1 MIYGIRISSMKRDM
15 AMRAVARTAAK
26 TAFFVGALV
35 SGMGL
40 AAAADL
46 PVKATQVAHYDW
58 TGFYVGGNAG
68 YGWSR
73 AASSLEYLL
82 NGVPMPITAGVPDSY
97 RNNSSGFIGGGQVG
111 YNFQINRTVL
121 GIEAD
126 LSYSDVHIDNTINGT
141 TAAATPFTSTQS
153 QKLKWLATLRGRVGY
168 TPNDALLL
176 YVTGGL
182 AFGRVEDSTRLA
194 FNTVGGTTYFGS
206 GTSTRSGW
214 TVGGGAEYG
223 ISTNLSAK
231 LEYLYFD
238 LGRTSLNGIDV
249 LFPGNP
255 FQTHAQFDHNGHI
268 ARLGLNYR
276 FSGR

>member
-1 MIYGIRISSMKRDM
+1 ML
-15 AMRAVARTAAK
+15 AVARTAAK
-26 TAFFVGALV
+26 AALFVGVLA

-46 PVKATQVAHYDW
+46 PVKAKPVAHYDW
-58 TGFYVGGNAG
+58 TGFYVGGNVG
-68 YGWSR
+68 YGWSQ
-73 AASSLEYLL
+73 AGSSLEYLF
-82 NGVPMPITAGVPDSY
+82 NGVPTPITAGVPDSY
-97 RNNSSGFIGGGQVG
+97 RNHSSGFIGGGQVG
-111 YNFQINRTVL
+111 YNFQIDRTVL

-126 LSYSDVHIDNTINGT
+126 LSYSDIHIDNTVNGT
-141 TAAATPFTSTQS
+141 TTVGGFPFTSTQA

-168 TPNDALLL
+168 TPSDALLL

-182 AFGRVEDSTRLA
+182 ALGHVEDSSRLA
-194 FNTVGGTTYFGS
+194 FNIVGGTTYFGS
-206 GTSTRSGW
+206 STSTRSGW
-214 TVGGGAEYG
+214 TIGGGAEYG

-238 LGRTSLNGIDV
+238 LGRTSVAGIDV
-249 LFPGNP
+249 LSPGNP

-276 FSGR
+276 FSSR